1 MHQLRAI
8 SVLPLYAMQCASLV
22 ISNPARSNAIS
33 HGTPHII
40 QPTNIVKP
48 QNQTGP
54 LTWGT
59 YYDIG
64 SNLIVYITLGDTA
77 PAQPFYD
84 LLLLS
89 KEQVHH
95 HAALFGP
102 TAPVPR
108 KKHPELTQVIRAGFT
123 YFIEPTRA
131 LVPGRPGLE
140 WQEFDVVTSWLYEYF
155 KAMLNHRDCTFLLFR
170 KINVTTGQEGNLA
183 FGEIR
188 PLNTRIAVDT
198 ASSGTARLRYLSLS
212 TN

>member
-1 MHQLRAI
+1 
-8 SVLPLYAMQCASLV
+8 MQSASLV
-22 ISNPARSNAIS
+22 ISNTARPSAIS

-40 QPTNIVKP
+40 QPANLVQP

-64 SNLIVYITLGDTA
+64 SNLTIYITLGDTA
-77 PAQPFYD
+77 PAQPFYG

-89 KEQVHH
+89 KEQVHD
-95 HAALFGP
+95 HATLFGP
-102 TAPVPR
+102 TTPVPR
-108 KKHPELTQVIRAGFT
+108 KRRPELTQVVRAGFT

-140 WQEFDVVTSWLYEYF
+140 WREFDVVTSWLYEYF
-155 KAMLNHRDCTFLLFR
+155 RAMLNHRDCTFLLFR
-170 KINVTTGQEGNLA
+170 KINGTTHQEVNLA
-183 FGEIR
+183 FGEVR
-188 PLNTRIAVDT
+188 PTNTRTALDT
-198 ASSGTARLRYLSLS
+198 ASSGTARLRQLFS

>member
-8 SVLPLYAMQCASLV
+8 SVLLLYAVIMQSASLV
-22 ISNPARSNAIS
+22 ISNTPRSNAIS

-40 QPTNIVKP
+40 QPADIVPP

-64 SNLIVYITLGDTA
+64 SNLSVYISLGDTA
-77 PAQPFYD
+77 PAQPFYN

-89 KEQVHH
+89 KEQVHD

-102 TAPVPR
+102 TTPVPR
-108 KKHPELTQVIRAGFT
+108 TKHPELTRVIHAGLT
-123 YFIEPTRA
+123 YFIEPMRA

-140 WQEFDVVTSWLYEYF
+140 WREFDVVTSWLYEYF
-155 KAMLNHRDCTFLLFR
+155 RAMLNHQACTFLLFR
-170 KINVTTGQEGNLA
+170 KISVTTGQEVNLA

-188 PLNTRIAVDT
+188 PVNTSDT
-198 ASSGTARLRYLSLS
+198 ASSGTARLR
-212 TN
+212 